1 MEFFYLFFRDQNQ
14 SNPMNFIFQDAPEI
28 KFMGSG
34 SPGPHEFLLKM
45 KGFAIINKMQD
56 PLVDPMQI

>member
-1 MEFFYLFFRDQNQ
+1 
-14 SNPMNFIFQDAPEI
+14 MNFIFQDAPDI